1 MLTLIVQLMIEGMG
15 MGLVFVLLAAGLV
28 LILQIPRVFF
38 IAYGQFYMLGA
49 YTVWWG
55 TITLKLPFFVSL
67 FLSVLATFI
76 LGAISYRLIFYY
88 TQRLRNN
95 FMPVVVAA
103 MGVMIIMQQGAL
115 LLFGPSSRGMPSEF
129 PGMLKAG
136 SILISVEK
144 LVLICLAL
152 LVTWILYLVLQKT
165 KVGMAMRAI
174 SFRADVS
181 RLQGINPTIIY
192 MVTMGIG
199 CGLAGFAGAIMAPVY
214 AISPDM
220 GGIIL
225 TVLLVILL
233 GGMGSMLG
241 AVLGGLILGMTLS
254 FGHYFIGADL
264 AQIAFFMVMGVIL
277 FFRPGGLFGQ
287 TEDELFS

>member
-1 MLTLIVQLMIEGMG
+1 MLSLIGQLMIEGLG
-15 MGLVFVLLAAGLV
+15 MGLVYVLLAAGLV
-28 LILQIPRVFF
+28 LILNIPRIFF

-49 YTVWWG
+49 YTVWGG
-55 TITLKLPFFVSL
+55 TIILKLPFFVSL
-67 FLSVLATFI
+67 LLSVLATFI

-88 TQRLRNN
+88 TQSLRNN
-95 FMPVVVAA
+95 FLPVMVAA
-103 MGVMIIMQQGAL
+103 MGLMMIMQQSAL
-115 LLFGPSSRGMPSEF
+115 LLFGTSSRGMSSEF
-129 PGMLKAG
+129 PGIIRAG
-136 SILISVEK
+136 GMFITVEK

-152 LVTWILYLVLQKT
+152 LITWILYFLIKKT

-192 MVTMGIG
+192 MVTTGMG

-225 TVLLVILL
+225 TVLLVIIL
-233 GGMGSMLG
+233 GGMGSMFG

-264 AQIAFFMVMGVIL
+264 AQIALFFVIGIIL
-277 FFRPGGLFGQ
+277 FFRPGGLLGQ
-287 TEDELFS
+287 PGEELTS